1 LPVDLSSLSVRTGV
15 RSGVDGGLRAWPEWL
30 VREGELPKES
40 GGVAVVTGASGRVG
54 DATAQTLDAAGWTV
68 RGVDRAPGRWTSIVG
83 DLRDEQVRRTAVRAA
98 EVVVHAAALHA
109 PHVGLVH
116 DAEFRAVNVEAT
128 AALLDAAEAAGV
140 RRVVYLSS
148 TSVYG
153 HALVP
158 TDRAVWVDESLPPRP
173 RDIYDETKLAAEQLV
188 TAGAISSTVLRIA
201 RCFPEPLPVLAVRLL
216 HRAVG
221 LADVA
226 MATSSAVAHD
236 ALAGTFNIAG
246 RYPFTRT
253 DCAALYRDAASVI
266 AERAPKVAA
275 AFHER
280 GWPLPRTIDRV
291 YDSSAATN
299 AFGYHPA
306 EGVLRLLNGLGKES
320 SSQRSIH
327 D

>member
-1 LPVDLSSLSVRTGV
+1 
-15 RSGVDGGLRAWPEWL
+15 
-30 VREGELPKES
+30 
-40 GGVAVVTGASGRVG
+40 VAVVTGASGRVG
-54 DATAQTLDAAGWTV
+54 DATAQALDATGWTV
-68 RGVDRAPGRWTSIVG
+68 RGVDRVPGRWTGIVG
-83 DLRDEQVRRTAVRAA
+83 DLRDEQVRRDAVRGAS
-98 EVVVHAAALHA
+98 VVVHAAALHA
-109 PHVGLVH
+109 PHVGLV
-116 DAEFRAVNVEAT
+116 DDDEFRAVNVEVT
-128 AALLDAAEAAGV
+128 AALLDAAGAAGV
-140 RRVVYLSS
+140 RRVVYISS

-201 RCFPEPLPVLAVRLL
+201 RCFPESLPVLAVRLL
-216 HRAVG
+216 HRAVR

-226 MATSSAVAHD
+226 AATSSAVAPG
-236 ALAGTFNIAG
+236 APAGTFNIAG

-253 DCAALYRDAASVI
+253 DCAALFHDAASVI

-280 GWPLPRTIDRV
+280 GWPLPRTIDRI

-299 AFGYHPA
+299 AFGYQPA
-306 EGVLRLLNGLGKES
+306 EGVLRLLNGHGNGHS
-320 SSQRSIH
+320 SRRTIH